1 MMHPCPSNFARALTK
16 ENIMT
21 KVDAL
26 KKAQAARH
34 AATVAQARVALYAV
48 TFGGNDTLTQA
59 AMLDADVAT
68 EAAQEWEKVAA
79 LHPATRKSLIVK
91 MSLPSFMFGY

>member
-1 MMHPCPSNFARALTK
+1 
-16 ENIMT
+16 MT

-26 KKAQAARH
+26 KKAQAARL
-34 AATVAQARVALYAV
+34 AATVAQARVALYSV

-79 LHPATRKSLIVK
+79 LHPATRKSMIVK

>member
-1 MMHPCPSNFARALTK
+1 
-16 ENIMT
+16 MT

-34 AATVAQARVALYAV
+34 AATVAQARVALYSV

-79 LHPATRKSLIVK
+79 MHPATRKSLIVK

>member
-1 MMHPCPSNFARALTK
+1 
-16 ENIMT
+16 MT

-91 MSLPSFMFGY
+91 MSLHSFMFGY

>member
-1 MMHPCPSNFARALTK
+1 
-16 ENIMT
+16 MT

-59 AMLDADVAT
+59 AMLECDVAT
-68 EAAQEWEKVAA
+68 EAAQQWEKVAA

>member
-1 MMHPCPSNFARALTK
+1 
-16 ENIMT
+16 MT

-26 KKAQAARH
+26 KKAQAARL
-34 AATVAQARVALYAV
+34 AATVAQARVALYSV